1 MRVLH
6 VTASMSLNRGGS
18 TTAMRGLAAALARQ
32 GMHCE
37 VVTAQGPDVGSDA
50 PPIPGVKM
58 HSFDTEFPAPFWTGY
73 SRKLARFLDSEARNF
88 DVVHAHQT
96 MPYTTYAAFRA
107 ARKHALPY
115 VLSLRGDLA
124 AWALRHKR
132 LRKWAYRKALLD
144 NVMRSADAL
153 HSLSPVEATRAAELG
168 YETPTFTIP
177 NGVAVDDPSPSAAS
191 EFLKSHPTLAGRRIV
206 LFLGRLHR
214 IKGVDV
220 LARGFSMAA
229 TRFPDAVLLI
239 VGPDEGA
246 RALMESILAQ
256 AGVLDR
262 AVFTGMLTGDRK
274 QAALQCAELFVQ
286 TSHTEGFSN
295 SVLEALAAGLPVVI
309 SEQCNFP
316 EVVEH
321 GAGFVVPLNDAAVC
335 EAIGKLLSDPRL
347 GARMGCNGRKLAT
360 ERYSWRSAAAAM
372 AACYRMLLRNDPRL
386 RLFQA
391 EFEAPAGVEAGR
403 SSTIS
408 RSASRASRVARKSS
422 AVWRT

>member
-1 MRVLH
+1 
-6 VTASMSLNRGGS
+6 
-18 TTAMRGLAAALARQ
+18 MRGLADALARQ
-32 GMHCE
+32 GVHCE
-37 VVTAQGPDVGSDA
+37 VVTAQGPDVGNDA
-50 PPIPGVKM
+50 SPIPGVKM

-73 SRKLARFLDSEARNF
+73 SRKLARFLDSEARSF
-88 DVVHAHQT
+88 DLVHAHQT
-96 MPYTTYAAFRA
+96 MTYTTYAAFRA

-124 AWALRHKR
+124 AWALRQKR
-132 LRKWAYRKALLD
+132 FRKWAYRKALLD

-153 HSLSPVEATRAAELG
+153 HSLSPAEAARAAELG
-168 YETPTFTIP
+168 YDETPTFTIP
-177 NGVAVDDPSPSAAS
+177 NGVAVGDPSPSAAS
-191 EFLKSHPTLAGRRIV
+191 EFLESHPTLAGRRIV

-229 TRFPDAVLLI
+229 MRFPEAALLI

-246 RALMESILAQ
+246 RASMESILEQ
-256 AGVLDR
+256 AGVLGR
-262 AVFTGMLTGDRK
+262 TVFTGMLTGDHK

-286 TSHTEGFSN
+286 PSHTEGFSN

-316 EVVEH
+316 EVVDHE
-321 GAGFVVPLNDAAVC
+321 AGFVVPLNDAAVC

-347 GARMGCNGRKLAT
+347 GVRMGCNGRKLVT
-360 ERYSWRSAAAAM
+360 ERYTWRSAAAAM
-372 AACYRMLLRNDPRL
+372 AACYRMLLRNDPRI

-391 EFEAPAGVEAGR
+391 ELEAPAGVEAGR

-408 RSASRASRVARKSS
+408 RSASRASRVARNSS